1 MKGPR
6 KQFDSAHVLR
16 CLLIL
21 EREKRIGRKELTKR
35 LVLGEGSVRSIL
47 KDLSKKGYLKSAV
60 AKGHELSTK
69 GWRFVKE
76 LNKSILGPRIISAK
90 GLTVGEKDVAILV
103 KNVADRVKIG
113 LDERDAAIKIGSLGA
128 TILVFKNNELKFPDQ
143 TRLKIKNND
152 LYRLFDFKEEDVL
165 IIGTDN
171 TYDKAENAAIAA
183 LFALVGD
190 KIIIS

>member
-6 KQFDSAHVLR
+6 KQFDSVHVLR

-21 EREKRIGRKELTKR
+21 EREKRIGRKELKKK

-47 KDLSKKGYLKSAV
+47 KDLTKKGYLKSAV
-60 AKGHELSTK
+60 AKGHELSIK
-69 GWRFVKE
+69 GRKFVKE

-103 KNVADRVKIG
+103 RNVADRVKIG

-171 TYDKAENAAIAA
+171 TYNKAENAAIAA